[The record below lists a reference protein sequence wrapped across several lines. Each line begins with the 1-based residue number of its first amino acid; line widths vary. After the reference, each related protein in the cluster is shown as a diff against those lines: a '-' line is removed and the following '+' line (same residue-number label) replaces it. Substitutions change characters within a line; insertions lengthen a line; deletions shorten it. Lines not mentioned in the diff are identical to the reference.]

1 MADGPRYDHDDTD
14 DDFFCQYE
22 EFDVWLD
29 VRGDRRPY
37 ITLRFEDYEPLSK
50 NQSRFVFRSA
60 EEIRQAS
67 ITFINKDMNVDIH
80 ELANLIDAILST
92 AGRTTS

>member
-1 MADGPRYDHDDTD
+1 MADGPRYEHDDND

-22 EFDVWLD
+22 EFDVYLD

-37 ITLRFEDYEPLSK
+37 ITLRFADYEPLSK

-60 EEIRQAS
+60 EEIRQSPVA
-67 ITFINKDMNVDIH
+67 FVVKDMNVDIH
-80 ELANLIDAILST
+80 ELANLVDAILATSD
-92 AGRTTS
+92 RTTS